1 MLIQRIAGLGMLCL
15 LCGLLTSCSEE
26 IPQPAEQKKVPVT
39 PVTGTITVD
48 GAPQAGI
55 EIGCVPVGTF
65 SYGDLS
71 AKMLHGTTNEKGE
84 FALGTYDLS
93 DGVPAGEYSL
103 TFSWPIISLIKQE
116 DTKKAKSDR
125 LKGKYSTAKN
135 SPKKIKV
142 EEGKP
147 LQVEALDLKTK

>member
-1 MLIQRIAGLGMLCL
+1 MLIQRVVGFGMLCALCCL
-15 LCGLLTSCSEE
+15 LSSCSEE

-39 PVTGTITVD
+39 QVTGTITVD

-55 EIGCVPVGTF
+55 EIGCVPIGTF

-71 AKMLHGTTNEKGE
+71 AKALHGITNEKGE

-93 DGVPAGEYSL
+93 DGIPAGEYSL
-103 TFSWPIISLIKQE
+103 TFSWPLVTLIKQ
-116 DTKKAKSDR
+116 DDAKRAKSDR
-125 LKGKYSTAKN
+125 LKGKYSTAKK

-147 LQVEALDLKTK
+147 LQVDALDLTTK